1 MMSVTGKTDLHPSW
15 ALPSLLLLFLAL
27 YPCAGFSESR
37 DLGIQGG
44 AYRVTMDLPGIPPP
58 LDSVLVCS
66 LVIHGLRDA
75 RLESY
80 LLDPGLSVDSMAGKP
95 FVAANEARGTEI
107 LLSLRSSVAGRRAI
121 SRLRFLGEEGVFE
134 IPRIEVSFADTP
146 LPGSL
151 AQGESWE
158 WAAPVSVTRFEG
170 FRLRLLSRS
179 GIPLGAWPAF
189 ALPEGLVLETGSD
202 GFSWVATA
210 LEAGS
215 LLLPEADIS
224 AKPRGLAPA
233 FRITVRDIPPAISS
247 SRAIGNFS
255 LSLDGPPSALVG
267 DRIMLRVIVS
277 GRGNFPFLTLPAPL
291 LSLEGQALPPGD
303 ASWRRVD
310 AYKADGESW
319 VGDASWEIGVRAHG
333 PGLLELGV
341 AAWPCLSPGGEVRVL
356 ASETFTLRIASSD
369 DGRSRGAMV
378 AVERLSKLL
387 KARRGDSITAFLAAL
402 SRGDTA
408 VARVLAAGLGP
419 GRQGRLDPV
428 LCDAAISLSE
438 GRAGEGLASLYRAAR
453 REDAS
458 LRPLARLVA
467 ADLGAEPPDF
477 RSWPNPFVALAS
489 ALAVLAALFLVLA
502 RRRRRGWAL
511 AASLASPLFIALALA
526 AILATAVSIAAFQEG
541 GRIHYLSWSPHLAAL
556 PSLDA
561 ESSLAIDPGR
571 NGTRLASVPGWTYL
585 RFANG
590 SSGWISDTMI
600 YSW

>member
-1 MMSVTGKTDLHPSW
+1 MTGKPGLHPSW

-27 YPCAGFSESR
+27 FPGAGFAEST

-44 AYRVTMDLPGIPPP
+44 VYRVTMDLPGIPPP

-80 LLDPGLSVDSMAGKP
+80 LLDPGLSVESMAGKP
-95 FVAANEARGTEI
+95 FVAASEARGTEI
-107 LLSLRSSVAGRRAI
+107 LLGLRSSVSGRRAI
-121 SRLRFLGEEGVFE
+121 RGLRFVGEEGGFE
-134 IPRIEVSFADTP
+134 IPRIEVSFTDTAQ
-146 LPGSL
+146 PGIL

-158 WAAPVSVTRFEG
+158 WAAPVTVTRFEG
-170 FRLRLLSRS
+170 FRLRLRSRS
-179 GIPLGAWPAF
+179 GIPDGSWPAF

-224 AKPRGLAPA
+224 AKPRGFAPA
-233 FRITVRDIPPAISS
+233 FRITVRDIPPSISS

-255 LSLDGPPSALVG
+255 LSLDGPPSALSG
-267 DRIMLRVIVS
+267 DRVLLRVIVS

-291 LSLEGQALPPGD
+291 LSFEGQALPPGD

-310 AYKADGESW
+310 AFRADGESW
-319 VGDASWEIGVRAHG
+319 VGEASWEIWVRIHS
-333 PGLLELGV
+333 PGLFELGV
-341 AAWPCLSPGGEVRVL
+341 ASWPCLTPGGEVKAL

-369 DGRSRGAMV
+369 DGRGRGAMA

-387 KARRGDSITAFLAAL
+387 KVRRGDSITAFLAAL

-408 VARVLAAGLGP
+408 AARVLAAGLGP
-419 GRQGRLDPV
+419 GRQGRADRV
-428 LCDAAISLSE
+428 LSEAAISFSV

-458 LRPLARLVA
+458 LRPVAGLVA
-467 ADLGAEPPDF
+467 ADLGAELPDF

-489 ALAVLAALFLVLA
+489 ALAVLAAFFLVIVK
-502 RRRRRGWAL
+502 RRRRGR
-511 AASLASPLFIALALA
+511 AASLASPLPIALALA

-541 GRIHYLSWSPHLAAL
+541 SRIHYLSWSPYLAAL

-561 ESSLAIDPGR
+561 ESSLAVDPGR
-571 NGTRLASVPGWTYL
+571 NGNRLASVPGWIYL
-585 RFANG
+585 RFSNG
-590 SSGWISDTMI
+590 SSGWISDTMV